1 MPGYNTA
8 CELLSSD
15 ARAIVVPRSG
25 PNLEQRIRAET
36 LAARGLARW
45 VHPRELT
52 GERLAQA
59 LEWALRCDRKAHARR
74 VREIIPS
81 FDGAVCLT
89 NYLSR
94 WLGAAQPEPEPQDV
108 YVASTYAGGVA

>member
-1 MPGYNTA
+1 M
-8 CELLSSD
+8 
-15 ARAIVVPRSG
+15 IVPRATHKV
-25 PNLEQRIRAET
+25 EQQIRAET
-36 LAARGLARW
+36 LAAHGLARW

-59 LEWALRCDRKAHARR
+59 LEWALQCDRKAHARR

-81 FDGAVCLT
+81 FDGAACLT

-108 YVASTYAGGVA
+108 YAASTYAGGVA